1 MKCLYFDCFAGISGD
16 MTLGA
21 LLDLG
26 VPLAYLTEELGRLSL
41 SGYRIRVT
49 RALKMG
55 IAGKKVTIA
64 CASHG
69 HHHEHIHEHRSFSTI
84 EKLIKKSTLKQRV
97 KDRSRDIFF
106 RLATAEARIHRQKVA
121 DVHFHEVGAV
131 DSIVDIVGSVIGLDY
146 LGIDPCY
153 SSALP
158 LGSGFVKCQ
167 HGTLPVPAPATLEL
181 LRGVPVYQSAIK
193 GEMVTPTGAA
203 ILTTLVKSFGA
214 IPPLNIIKIGYGAGS
229 NDFAQLPNMLRVI
242 LGEAHAGAADGEV
255 WVLEANIDDMN
266 PEWAGF
272 LMEQLLSAGALDVA
286 FIPLQMK
293 KNRPGFML
301 QVICDESRQP
311 YLLNIIF
318 QESTT
323 AGVRYHRASRAVLPR
338 SPGTLKTRFG
348 ALKVKIFGSGANAAI
363 APEFEECRRIALQ
376 KGVPLKEVYAEV
388 IAAGK
393 QGRRAVP

>member
-1 MKCLYFDCFAGISGD
+1 MARFLTSGFRS
-16 MTLGA
+16 
-21 LLDLG
+21 
-26 VPLAYLTEELGRLSL
+26 PYLTEQLGRLAL
-41 SGYRIRVT
+41 SDYRIRVS

-55 IAGKKVTIA
+55 IGGKKVIVQ
-64 CASHG
+64 CAVHG
-69 HHHEHIHEHRSFSTI
+69 HHHEHRSYRTI
-84 EKLIKKSTLKQRV
+84 EALINKSALKKSV
-97 KDRSRDIFF
+97 KEVSLNIFSC
-106 RLATAEARIHRQKVA
+106 LARAEAHIHRKKVA

-131 DSIVDIVGSVIGLDY
+131 DSIVDIVGSAIGVDY
-146 LGIDPCY
+146 LGIDACF

-158 LGSGFVKCQ
+158 LGSGFVQCQ

-181 LRGVPVYQSAIK
+181 LTRCPGLSERCE
-193 GEMVTPTGAA
+193 GELVTPTGAA

-214 IPPLNIIKIGYGAGS
+214 LPPMNIIKVGYGAGS
-229 NDFAQLPNMLRVI
+229 NDFPQLPNMLRVI
-242 LGEAHAGAADGEV
+242 LGEAQAASADEEQV

-286 FIPLQMK
+286 FIPLYMK

-301 QVICDESRQP
+301 QVICTESLQP
-311 YLLNIIF
+311 HLLKLIF

-323 AGVRYHRASRAVLPR
+323 AGIRYHRAARAVLQR
-338 SPGTLKTRFG
+338 SQGTLKTKFG
-348 ALKVKIFGSGANAAI
+348 TLKVKILQGRGNAVT
-363 APEFEECRRIALQ
+363 PEFEECRRIALQ

-393 QGRRAVP
+393 RARRSLP

>member
-26 VPLAYLTEELGRLSL
+26 VPLSYLTEQLGRLAL
-41 SGYRIRVT
+41 SDYRIRVS

-55 IAGKKVTIA
+55 IGGKKVIVQ
-64 CASHG
+64 CAVHG
-69 HHHEHIHEHRSFSTI
+69 HHHEHRSYRTI
-84 EKLIKKSTLKQRV
+84 EALINKSALKKSV
-97 KDRSRDIFF
+97 KEVSLNIFLC
-106 RLATAEARIHRQKVA
+106 LARAEAHIHRKKVA

-131 DSIVDIVGSVIGLDY
+131 DSIVDIVGSAIGVDY
-146 LGIDPCY
+146 LGIDACF

-158 LGSGFVKCQ
+158 LGSGFVQCQ

-181 LRGVPVYQSAIK
+181 LTGVPVYQSDVNA
-193 GEMVTPTGAA
+193 ELVTPTGAA

-214 IPPLNIIKIGYGAGS
+214 LPPLNIIKVGYGAGS
-229 NDFAQLPNMLRVI
+229 NDFPQLPNMLRLI
-242 LGEAHAGAADGEV
+242 LGEAQAASTDEQV

-286 FIPLQMK
+286 FIPLYMK
-293 KNRPGFML
+293 KNRPGTML
-301 QVICDESRQP
+301 QVICTESLQP
-311 YLLNIIF
+311 HLLKLIF
-318 QESTT
+318 HESTT
-323 AGVRYHRASRAVLPR
+323 AGIRYYRAARAVLQR
-338 SPGTLKTRFG
+338 SQGTLKTKFG
-348 ALKVKIFGSGANAAI
+348 TLKVKILQGMGNAVT
-363 APEFEECRRIALQ
+363 PEFEECRRIALQ

-393 QGRRAVP
+393 RGRRSLP

>member
-26 VPLAYLTEELGRLSL
+26 VPLPYLTEQLGRLAL
-41 SGYRIRVT
+41 SDYRIRVS

-55 IAGKKVTIA
+55 IGGKKVTVQ
-64 CASHG
+64 CAVLG
-69 HHHEHIHEHRSFSTI
+69 HHHEHRSYRTI
-84 EKLIKKSTLKQRV
+84 EALINKSALKKSV
-97 KDRSRDIFF
+97 KEVSLNIFSC
-106 RLATAEARIHRQKVA
+106 LARAEAHIHRKKVV
-121 DVHFHEVGAV
+121 DIHFHEVGAV
-131 DSIVDIVGSVIGLDY
+131 DSIVDIVGSAIGVDY
-146 LGIDPCY
+146 LGIDACF

-158 LGSGFVKCQ
+158 LGSGFVQCQ

-181 LRGVPVYQSAIK
+181 LRGVPVYQSDVT
-193 GEMVTPTGAA
+193 GELVTPTGAA
-203 ILTTLVKSFGA
+203 ILTTLVKRFGA
-214 IPPLNIIKIGYGAGS
+214 LPPMNIIKVGYGAGS
-229 NDFAQLPNMLRVI
+229 NDFPQLPNMLRLI
-242 LGEAHAGAADGEV
+242 LGEAQAASADEQV

-286 FIPLQMK
+286 FIPLYMK

-301 QVICDESRQP
+301 QVICTESLQP
-311 YLLNIIF
+311 HLLKLIF

-323 AGVRYHRASRAVLPR
+323 AGIRYHRAARAVLQR
-338 SPGTLKTRFG
+338 SQGTLKTKFG
-348 ALKVKIFGSGANAAI
+348 TLKVKILQGGGNAAVT
-363 APEFEECRRIALQ
+363 PEFEECRRIAVQ

-393 QGRRAVP
+393 RNRPAQP